1 MDSTRIKIGQVLY
14 GQSEGSGDI
23 ALVKVESVGV
33 GGINYNDTDNTFQY
47 SFDEL
52 TGIPVSASVLTS
64 SGFTLSNGV
73 YVNDTINFIKVK
85 LIGAQWFW
93 YANAD
98 TCIPVPYLHELQSLY
113 KELTGNTLA
122 VDEDALLI
130 ALDSPM
136 VLSAPTDFAVSDTTP
151 TTVTISWLEDVDAEW
166 YEYQIDD
173 GEWVKVL
180 EAEAEITGRTHS
192 TTYKIRVKAIGDDEN
207 FVDSPESEEYSFT
220 TAALIVLDAPADLTA
235 TDVGVNEITI
245 TWGEVANATEYEVQI
260 GETTDTTDQLT
271 YQFTSLDADTG
282 YNISVKAVGD
292 DVTYDDS
299 ALSAISETTDPLIV
313 LEAPADL
320 TTSEVGVNEIT
331 ITWGEVANATE
342 YEVQIRETTYTTEHL
357 TYQFTSLDADTE
369 YNISVKAVGDGI
381 TYDDSLES
389 EVTVTTDPLIV
400 LDAPANLTATEV
412 GENYVTVTWSAVA
425 NASEYE
431 VSDGETTDTV
441 TAETLTYQFT
451 SLDVNTGYTFS
462 VKAVGDGVTYGDSL
476 ESEVTATTLKQKLD
490 TPVVTGTTLG
500 TTSVK
505 FSWNEVANSVGY
517 ICQYKEGEGSFVDYV
532 GEIANDEGVRSVTL
546 TELTPGTPYTISVK
560 AIAAAESNYRDSDS
574 GSGTVSTNAA

>member
-14 GQSEGSGDI
+14 GQSEGSEDI

-136 VLSAPTDFAVSDTTP
+136 VLSAPTDFAASDTTP
-151 TTVTISWLEDVDAEW
+151 NTVTISWLEDADAKG

-173 GEWVKVL
+173 GAWVAVDV
-180 EAEAEITGRTHS
+180 AEAELTGLTHS

-235 TDVGVNEITI
+235 TEVGVNEITI

-313 LEAPADL
+313 LDAPAD
-320 TTSEVGVNEIT
+320 
-331 ITWGEVANATE
+331 
-342 YEVQIRETTYTTEHL
+342 
-357 TYQFTSLDADTE
+357 
-369 YNISVKAVGDGI
+369 
-381 TYDDSLES
+381 
-389 EVTVTTDPLIV
+389 
-400 LDAPANLTATEV
+400 LTATEV
-412 GENYVTVTWSAVA
+412 GENYVTVTWSEVT
-425 NASEYE
+425 NAAGYE

-451 SLDVNTGYTFS
+451 SLNVNTEYTFS
-462 VKAVGDGVTYGDSL
+462 VKAVGDGITYDDSL
-476 ESEVTATTLKQKLD
+476 ESEVTETTLKEQLD
-490 TPVVTGTTLG
+490 APVVAGETLN

-505 FSWNEVANSVGY
+505 FSWVA
-517 ICQYKEGEGSFVDYV
+517 
-532 GEIANDEGVRSVTL
+532 IANAASYSYSTDDGVNWKSTEFLEITL
-546 TELTPGTPYTISVK
+546 TELTPGTSYTMLVK
-560 AIAAAESNYRDSDS
+560 AIAAVESDYRDSDS
-574 GSGTVSTNAA
+574 GSGTVSTNSE

>member
-14 GQSEGSGDI
+14 GQSEGSDDI

-130 ALDSPM
+130 ALDSTM
-136 VLSAPTDFAVSDTTP
+136 VLSAPTDFAASDTTP
-151 TTVTISWLEDVDAEW
+151 TTVTISWLEDADAEG

-173 GEWVKVL
+173 GAWVEVL
-180 EAEAEITGRTHS
+180 VAEAELTGLTYS
-192 TTYKIRVKAIGDDEN
+192 TTYKIRVKAIGDGES

-235 TDVGVNEITI
+235 T
-245 TWGEVANATEYEVQI
+245 
-260 GETTDTTDQLT
+260 
-271 YQFTSLDADTG
+271 
-282 YNISVKAVGD
+282 
-292 DVTYDDS
+292 
-299 ALSAISETTDPLIV
+299 
-313 LEAPADL
+313 
-320 TTSEVGVNEIT
+320 
-331 ITWGEVANATE
+331 
-342 YEVQIRETTYTTEHL
+342 
-357 TYQFTSLDADTE
+357 
-369 YNISVKAVGDGI
+369 
-381 TYDDSLES
+381 
-389 EVTVTTDPLIV
+389 
-400 LDAPANLTATEV
+400 EV
-412 GENYVTVTWSAVA
+412 GENDVTVTWSAVA

-431 VSDGETTDTV
+431 VAVGETTDTV
-441 TAETLTYQFT
+441 AAETLTYQFT
-451 SLDVNTGYTFS
+451 TLDVNTEYTFS

-476 ESEVTATTLKQKLD
+476 ESEVTETTLKQKLD
-490 TPVVTGTTLG
+490 TPVVTGTALG
-500 TTSVK
+500 TDSVK
-505 FSWNEVANSVGY
+505 FSWVA
-517 ICQYKEGEGSFVDYV
+517 
-532 GEIANDEGVRSVTL
+532 IANAASYSYSTDDGVNWESTELLEITL
-546 TELTPGTPYTISVK
+546 TELTPGTPYTMSVK
-560 AIAAAESNYRDSDS
+560 AIAAAESDFRDSDA
-574 GSGTVSTNAA
+574 GEGMVSTNSE

>member
-14 GQSEGSGDI
+14 GQSEGSEDI

-130 ALDSPM
+130 ALDSTM
-136 VLSAPTDFAVSDTTP
+136 VLSAPTDFAASDTTP
-151 TTVTISWLEDVDAEW
+151 NTVTISWLEDADAEG

-173 GEWVKVL
+173 GAWVEVDV
-180 EAEAEITGRTHS
+180 AEAELTGLTYS
-192 TTYKIRVKAIGDDEN
+192 TTYKIRVKAIGDGES

-235 TDVGVNEITI
+235 T
-245 TWGEVANATEYEVQI
+245 
-260 GETTDTTDQLT
+260 
-271 YQFTSLDADTG
+271 
-282 YNISVKAVGD
+282 
-292 DVTYDDS
+292 
-299 ALSAISETTDPLIV
+299 
-313 LEAPADL
+313 
-320 TTSEVGVNEIT
+320 
-331 ITWGEVANATE
+331 
-342 YEVQIRETTYTTEHL
+342 
-357 TYQFTSLDADTE
+357 
-369 YNISVKAVGDGI
+369 
-381 TYDDSLES
+381 
-389 EVTVTTDPLIV
+389 
-400 LDAPANLTATEV
+400 EV
-412 GENYVTVTWSAVA
+412 GENEVTVTWSAVA
-425 NASEYE
+425 NAAGYE
-431 VSDGETTDTV
+431 VAVGETTDTV
-441 TAETLTYQFT
+441 EAETLTYQFT
-451 SLDVNTGYTFS
+451 TLDVNTEYTFS
-462 VKAVGDGVTYGDSL
+462 VKAVGDGVTYDDSL
-476 ESEVTATTLKQKLD
+476 ESEVTETTLKGQLD
-490 TPVVTGTTLG
+490 TPAVTGSALS

-505 FSWNEVANSVGY
+505 FSWLAISNAASYSYSTDDGTTWEST
-517 ICQYKEGEGSFVDYV
+517 ELL
-532 GEIANDEGVRSVTL
+532 EITL
-546 TELTPGTPYTISVK
+546 TELTSGTSYTMLVK
-560 AIAAAESNYRDSDS
+560 AIAAVESDYRDSDS
-574 GSGTVSTNAA
+574 VSGTVSTNSE

>member
-14 GQSEGSGDI
+14 GQGEGSDDI

-93 YANAD
+93 YASAD
-98 TCIPVPYLHELQSLY
+98 ACIPVPYLHELQSLY

-130 ALDSPM
+130 ALDSTM
-136 VLSAPTDFAVSDTTP
+136 VLSAPTDFAASDTTP
-151 TTVTISWLEDVDAEW
+151 NTVTISWLEDADAEW

-192 TTYKIRVKAIGDDEN
+192 TTYKIRVKAIGNGES

-220 TAALIVLDAPADLTA
+220 TAALIVLDAPANLTA
-235 TDVGVNEITI
+235 TEVGVNEITI

-260 GETTDTTDQLT
+260 GETTDTTELLT
-271 YQFTSLDADTG
+271 YKFTTL
-282 YNISVKAVGD
+282 AVNKE
-292 DVTYDDS
+292 Y
-299 ALSAISETTDPLIV
+299 AI
-313 LEAPADL
+313 
-320 TTSEVGVNEIT
+320 
-331 ITWGEVANATE
+331 
-342 YEVQIRETTYTTEHL
+342 
-357 TYQFTSLDADTE
+357 
-369 YNISVKAVGDGI
+369 
-381 TYDDSLES
+381 
-389 EVTVTTDPLIV
+389 
-400 LDAPANLTATEV
+400 
-412 GENYVTVTWSAVA
+412 
-425 NASEYE
+425 
-431 VSDGETTDTV
+431 
-441 TAETLTYQFT
+441 
-451 SLDVNTGYTFS
+451 S
-462 VKAVGDGVTYGDSL
+462 VKAVGDGVTYDDSAL
-476 ESEVTATTLKQKLD
+476 SEITETTLKEQLG
-490 TPVVTGTTLG
+490 TPVVAGLALS

-505 FSWNEVANSVGY
+505 FSWAAIDNADSY
-517 ICQYKEGEGSFVDYV
+517 SYSTD
-532 GEIANDEGVRSVTL
+532 DGVNWESTELLEVTL
-546 TELTPGTPYTISVK
+546 TELEAGTPYTMSVK
-560 AIAAAESNYRDSDS
+560 AIAAAESDFRDSDA
-574 GSGTVSTNAA
+574 GEGMVSTNSE